1 MERARDAGRRL
12 AERHLANPASAEPA
26 GSLVNYAELRRADD
40 WTLRSA
46 LVRLA
51 QSQPELVAALM
62 IRVRRLDTALAAVA
76 RPLQQHTVVCDRS
89 ITIDDVERDPIDAYP
104 DSRVADLVRVAASAD
119 EDGHAVVEAYLTT
132 ADLTEP
138 ERAALPLLEIALA
151 FDRLAEELV
160 AWARIAPAPA
170 PVESVRATIRTTQQR
185 LDELGVPV
193 EQPRSGRRTRR
204 SG

>member
-1 MERARDAGRRL
+1 MTGRCG
-12 AERHLANPASAEPA
+12 P
-26 GSLVNYAELRRADD
+26 
-40 WTLRSA
+40 

-104 DSRVADLVRVAASAD
+104 DGRVADLVRVAASAD

-138 ERAALPLLEIALA
+138 ERAALHCWRSRWRSTVLP
-151 FDRLAEELV
+151 RNS
-160 AWARIAPAPA
+160 WRGPASLPPP

-185 LDELGVPV
+185 LDELKCRNNHDPV
-193 EQPRSGRRTRR
+193 AAPRR